1 MNKEQLAK
9 QLNTGEYLIWQANK
23 IKEME
28 AMKESDQS
36 IVDEGALLIC
46 LLVTM
51 VTELDDRPRNED
63 DDEIIESAM
72 NWVEECTDV
81 VHILSMTEH

>member
-1 MNKEQLAK
+1 MN
-9 QLNTGEYLIWQANK
+9 
-23 IKEME
+23 
-28 AMKESDQS
+28 ESDQS

-51 VTELDDRPRNED
+51 ITELSDRSRD
-63 DDEIIESAM
+63 VQDDEVIDSAM

-81 VHILSMTEH
+81 VQILSMTEH

>member
-1 MNKEQLAK
+1 MN
-9 QLNTGEYLIWQANK
+9 
-23 IKEME
+23 
-28 AMKESDQS
+28 ESDQS

-51 VTELDDRPRNED
+51 ITELSDRSRDEQ
-63 DDEIIESAM
+63 DDEVIESAM

-81 VHILSMTEH
+81 VQILSMTEH

>member
-1 MNKEQLAK
+1 MN
-9 QLNTGEYLIWQANK
+9 
-23 IKEME
+23 
-28 AMKESDQS
+28 ESDQS

-51 VTELDDRPRNED
+51 ITELSDRSRDEQ
-63 DDEIIESAM
+63 DDEVIDSAM

-81 VHILSMTEH
+81 VQILSVTEH

>member
-1 MNKEQLAK
+1 MN
-9 QLNTGEYLIWQANK
+9 
-23 IKEME
+23 
-28 AMKESDQS
+28 ESDQS

-51 VTELDDRPRNED
+51 ITELGDRSRDEQ
-63 DDEIIESAM
+63 DDEVIDSAM

-81 VHILSMTEH
+81 VQILSMTEH

>member
-1 MNKEQLAK
+1 MN
-9 QLNTGEYLIWQANK
+9 
-23 IKEME
+23 
-28 AMKESDQS
+28 ESDQS

-51 VTELDDRPRNED
+51 ITELSDRSRDEQ
-63 DDEIIESAM
+63 DDEVIDSAM

-81 VHILSMTEH
+81 VQILSMTEH

>member
-1 MNKEQLAK
+1 MN
-9 QLNTGEYLIWQANK
+9 
-23 IKEME
+23 
-28 AMKESDQS
+28 ESDQS
-36 IVDEGALLIC
+36 VVDEGALLIC

-51 VTELDDRPRNED
+51 VSELDDRPRNED
-63 DDEIIESAM
+63 DDEVMESAM

>member
-1 MNKEQLAK
+1 MN
-9 QLNTGEYLIWQANK
+9 
-23 IKEME
+23 
-28 AMKESDQS
+28 ESDQS

-72 NWVEECTDV
+72 NWAEECTDV
-81 VHILSMTEH
+81 VQILTMTEH

>member
-1 MNKEQLAK
+1 MN
-9 QLNTGEYLIWQANK
+9 
-23 IKEME
+23 
-28 AMKESDQS
+28 ESDQS

-51 VTELDDRPRNED
+51 ITELGDRPRNEE

-81 VHILSMTEH
+81 VQILSMTEH